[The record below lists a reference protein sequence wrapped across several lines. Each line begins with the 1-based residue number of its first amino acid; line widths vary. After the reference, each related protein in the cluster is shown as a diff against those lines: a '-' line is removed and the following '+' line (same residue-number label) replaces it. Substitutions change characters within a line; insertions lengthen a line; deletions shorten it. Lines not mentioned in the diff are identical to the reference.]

1 MTHGQF
7 FLIPYLYMC
16 DGFNS
21 GFDTMISNTSIPIE
35 TLECKDLLSAITE
48 PENVD
53 KLVIPTSKY
62 FKTPWLIVDLS
73 SPHDNEHVSVNFR
86 INKEDC
92 SYQTCMLR

>member
-1 MTHGQF
+1 
-7 FLIPYLYMC
+7 MC

-62 FKTPWLIVDLS
+62 
-73 SPHDNEHVSVNFR
+73 
-86 INKEDC
+86 
-92 SYQTCMLR
+92 

>member
-1 MTHGQF
+1 
-7 FLIPYLYMC
+7 MC
-16 DGFNS
+16 DGFNY

-62 FKTPWLIVDLS
+62 SKTPRLIVDLS
-73 SPHDNEHVSVNFR
+73 SPHDNEHVSVNSR

>member
-1 MTHGQF
+1 
-7 FLIPYLYMC
+7 MC

-21 GFDTMISNTSIPIE
+21 GFDTMISNTSIRIE

-62 FKTPWLIVDLS
+62 SKTPRLIVDLS
-73 SPHDNEHVSVNFR
+73 HDNEHVSVNSM